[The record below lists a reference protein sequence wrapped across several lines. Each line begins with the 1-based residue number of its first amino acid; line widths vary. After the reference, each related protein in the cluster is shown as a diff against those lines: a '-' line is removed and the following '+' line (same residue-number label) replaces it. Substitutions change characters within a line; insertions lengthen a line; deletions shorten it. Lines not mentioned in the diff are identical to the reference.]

1 MNALNRLPKI
11 AFFGLLVCCQY
22 VDAGAWHRDVGQAFK
37 VAQAEQKPVILF
49 LSMNGCT
56 YCDKMIQTTLSDL
69 TVRKAIGSGY
79 VPAAIK
85 ASERPDIVRQLRVR
99 SFPTTVLVSPTGQ
112 VLEQLTGYVAAE
124 KLTSSLRNHTDE
136 PIRQAQ
142 RVQHPAPVVRA
153 R

>member
-1 MNALNRLPKI
+1 MNGLNRLPQI
-11 AFFGLLVCCQY
+11 AIFVLMLCCQ
-22 VDAGAWHRDVGQAFK
+22 DANAGAWHRDIGQAFK

-69 TVRKAIGSGY
+69 TVRQAIGSSY

-85 ASERPDIVRQLRVR
+85 ASERPDIIRQLRVR
-99 SFPTTVLVSPTGQ
+99 SFPTTVLVSPSGQ

-124 KLTSSLRNHTDE
+124 KLTSSLRNHSAE

-142 RVQHPAPVVRA
+142 RMQQPAPVVRA